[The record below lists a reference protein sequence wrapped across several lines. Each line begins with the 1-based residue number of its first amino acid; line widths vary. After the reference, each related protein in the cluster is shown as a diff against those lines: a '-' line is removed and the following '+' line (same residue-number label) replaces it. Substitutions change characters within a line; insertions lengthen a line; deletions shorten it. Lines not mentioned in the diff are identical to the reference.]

1 VLLQVRNCSVL
12 ALDLMEA
19 SLASISECA
28 AFIGHRTY
36 AKVVAF
42 KKYCSYHAQI
52 QAYKEAGET
61 SGGRSALRLNSSP
74 SPAPARQTCTI
85 LKTFEDDCL
94 VPVLG
99 AYGTLAVKTNMD
111 GACQAMFWGL
121 KTRDLPEVRRFVM
134 SWCTPAC

>member
-1 VLLQVRNCSVL
+1 MLLQVRNCSVL

-42 KKYCSYHAQI
+42 KKQCSYHAQI
-52 QAYKEAGET
+52 QAYKAF
-61 SGGRSALRLNSSP
+61 A
-74 SPAPARQTCTI
+74 I